1 MKILI
6 TNDDGISSEVL
17 LPLAKWAKQFG
28 EVTVVVPK
36 YEQSGKSHCVE
47 FRKAFEVKQVP
58 FDDPDIKAYTVDSSP
73 ADCIRF
79 ALEGMHTTFDFVI
92 SGINRGLNIGIDML
106 YSGTLGAVFEAA
118 TFGLPAVAL
127 STKKGGFGEAM
138 EALEEIKDFFVH
150 HDLMKKNSLYNIN
163 IPINHKGIRITRMGE
178 RYFVDEFLPQGNDMY
193 LPTYKNTRTGSD
205 DYSIDINATLSG
217 YISVTPLT
225 LDRTNMTVFEELNK
239 FTWLET
245 KC

>member
-1 MKILI
+1 MMKILI
-6 TNDDGISSEVL
+6 TNDDSISSEVL

-36 YEQSGKSHCVE
+36 YEQSGKSHCIE
-47 FRKAFEVKQVP
+47 IRKAFEVKQVP

-73 ADCIRF
+73 ADCVRF
-79 ALEGMHTTFDFVI
+79 ALEGMQTTFDFVI
-92 SGINRGLNIGIDML
+92 SGINRGLNLGIDVL

-127 STKKGGFGEAM
+127 STKSGGFDEAM
-138 EALEEIKDFFVH
+138 EALDEIKDFFVR

-163 IPINHKGIRITRMGE
+163 IPIRHRGIRITRMGE

-193 LPTYKNTRTGSD
+193 LPTYKEIPTDSD
-205 DYSIDINATLSG
+205 DNSIDTNAILSG
-217 YISVTPLT
+217 DISVTPLT
-225 LDRTNMTVFEELNK
+225 LNRTNMTVFEELNK
-239 FTWLET
+239 LNY
-245 KC
+245 